1 MASIASGEALLLL
14 FFFDG
19 VYYALSRGVLKRNFK
34 LTSNHYFVAESLF
47 CVQWNV
53 ALQDVILNKKK
64 WGINIYDQ
72 LINFML
78 KSTSMNLS
86 NVLVRFN
93 KLLQYCCS
101 FPHIQYRGHNSP
113 LHLPSQK
120 KKKRV
125 WKHFFFPFHLRCCK
139 N

>member
-1 MASIASGEALLLL
+1 MASIASGEAFFFF

-19 VYYALSRGVLKRNFK
+19 VYYALSRGVLMRNFK

-47 CVQWNV
+47 CLQWNV

-72 LINFML
+72 PINFML

-93 KLLQYCCS
+93 KLL
-101 FPHIQYRGHNSP
+101 
-113 LHLPSQK
+113 
-120 KKKRV
+120 
-125 WKHFFFPFHLRCCK
+125 
-139 N
+139 